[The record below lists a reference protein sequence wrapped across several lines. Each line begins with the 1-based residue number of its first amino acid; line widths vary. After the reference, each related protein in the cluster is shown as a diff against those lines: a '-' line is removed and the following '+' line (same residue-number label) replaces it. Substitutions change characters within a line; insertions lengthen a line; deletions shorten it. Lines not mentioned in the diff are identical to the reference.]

1 MKPLSDR
8 QYRSLA
14 RFRHRLRVFLRFSE
28 LSAREVGLTPA
39 QHQLLLAIRGW
50 PESGPPSVG
59 DLAEVLQSRP
69 HSTLELARRAEEAG
83 LVSLAADPADRRRQL
98 VSLTEEGREKLAALS
113 VLHRE
118 ELRRV
123 RHELREILDDLG

>member
-1 MKPLSDR
+1 VKPLSDR

-39 QHQLLLAIRGW
+39 QH
-50 PESGPPSVG
+50 G

>member
-1 MKPLSDR
+1 M
-8 QYRSLA
+8 
-14 RFRHRLRVFLRFSE
+14 
-28 LSAREVGLTPA
+28 
-39 QHQLLLAIRGW
+39 
-50 PESGPPSVG
+50 
-59 DLAEVLQSRP
+59 
-69 HSTLELARRAEEAG
+69 
-83 LVSLAADPADRRRQL
+83 SLAADPADRRRQL